1 DPVGTN
7 VDFLLLP
14 RLKEFQIEDELG
26 QGGYGTVYQ
35 AFHVPTSTKCCI
47 KILFQ
52 PNKAENFLNII
63 DKTIPAVVSSPFIL
77 RTFACYKGPSQDVT
91 VTEYIDGFDAA
102 RIVSVV
108 QRIHPEIMRVIL

>member
-1 DPVGTN
+1 SLQLIDDISEKILKIAELGSFFDKQNQYKFTDVEKKVQEPKSKLDPVGTN

-52 PNKAENFLNII
+52 PNKAE
-63 DKTIPAVVSSPFIL
+63 
-77 RTFACYKGPSQDVT
+77 
-91 VTEYIDGFDAA
+91 
-102 RIVSVV
+102 
-108 QRIHPEIMRVIL
+108 